1 MWLARLLAKRWEFLV
16 FLAPVVAA
24 AAAGSIDIWRYLA
37 FSLPVVVAL
46 LGPYVQSLDRS
57 QRLPA
62 LVMMTLITLVTQRP
76 FEQMNADSYF
86 RDWFPLY
93 ARPEGLSVAWSYR
106 ILATILFCGALAA
119 LTSRFH
125 DRSSQTVA

>member
-1 MWLARLLAKRWEFLV
+1 MAELIVKDVALRLGDNEILKGV
-16 FLAPVVAA
+16 
-24 AAAGSIDIWRYLA
+24 SI
-37 FSLPVVVAL
+37 SVPSGQVVAL

-93 ARPEGLSVAWSYR
+93 ERPEGLSAAWSYR
-106 ILATILFCGALAA
+106 ILATMLFGGALAA
-119 LTSRFH
+119 LTSRLGG
-125 DRSSQTVA
+125 RSSQAIE